1 MLVKNEANDVNLKNF
16 DSHMYRSSK
25 RICLSKPQV
34 PVFVKSRDLTLLE
47 TQKRVIS
54 SLYNSMKLHLADGQS
69 LLKKKP
75 RLKWKDLHAE
85 TELCIL
91 FTVALNPLIYIYI
104 FFFSVLTLWNT
115 PFMTTLSSLAFSR
128 VLKILYITSGDMVK
142 VTTSALSHYA
152 MQKN

>member
-1 MLVKNEANDVNLKNF
+1 MHVNSLFHLMLIKNEANDFNLKNF

-47 TQKRVIS
+47 TQKRVKS
-54 SLYNSMKLHLADGQS
+54 SLYNWMKSHLADGQS

-85 TELCIL
+85 TELCIF
-91 FTVALNPLIYIYI
+91 FTVALNPRILLLFNFFQFWCDEILPLLPHSLFSHSHMFWRFYILHQVI
-104 FFFSVLTLWNT
+104 WS
-115 PFMTTLSSLAFSR
+115 
-128 VLKILYITSGDMVK
+128 K
-142 VTTSALSHYA
+142 
-152 MQKN
+152 